1 MVKIPSR
8 IAPNGVGTRASH
20 FKKKWFYDPLDGYR
34 DFTEFFVLNLT
45 KLLGYDKV
53 FQIFF
58 LKILNRTD
66 KLIDNLMGGVLSILT
81 RTSKLFFFWEVGI

>member
-1 MVKIPSR
+1 MVKIPLG
-8 IAPNGVGTRASH
+8 IAPNGVGTRPSPIL
-20 FKKKWFYDPLDGYR
+20 KKWFYGPLDGYR

-53 FQIFF
+53 FQIFI

-66 KLIDNLMGGVLSILT
+66 KLIDN
-81 RTSKLFFFWEVGI
+81 